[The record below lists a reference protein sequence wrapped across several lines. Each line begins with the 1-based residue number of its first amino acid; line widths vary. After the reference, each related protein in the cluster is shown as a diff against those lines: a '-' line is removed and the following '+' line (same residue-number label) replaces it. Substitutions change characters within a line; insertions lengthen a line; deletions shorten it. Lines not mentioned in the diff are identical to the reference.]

1 MDSYHKSK
9 KLIIYYFISYIACF
23 FLFLTLYIIYP
34 NNILI
39 LIQLLI
45 YAGIMKIFSIKFSEL
60 DWKFECIKK
69 EYNDIFFH
77 VTQIMPFFMIFLSYI
92 SVKLLNYL
100 EF

>member
-1 MDSYHKSK
+1 MDSYYKSK

-23 FLFLTLYIIYP
+23 FLFLTLYIIYQ

-39 LIQLLI
+39 LIQLI
-45 YAGIMKIFSIKFSEL
+45 VYAGIMKIFSIKFSDL

-69 EYNDIFFH
+69 EYNDLFFH
-77 VTQIMPFFMIFLSYI
+77 VTQIMPFFMIFLCYI

-100 EF
+100 P

>member
-1 MDSYHKSK
+1 MESYQKSK
-9 KLIIYYFISYIACF
+9 KLIFYYFISYIACF
-23 FLFLTLYIIYP
+23 FLFLALYIIYQ

-39 LIQLLI
+39 LIQI
-45 YAGIMKIFSIKFSEL
+45 FVYAGIMKIFSIKFSDL

-69 EYNDIFFH
+69 EYNDMFFH

-100 EF
+100 T

>member
-1 MDSYHKSK
+1 
-9 KLIIYYFISYIACF
+9 
-23 FLFLTLYIIYP
+23 
-34 NNILI
+34 
-39 LIQLLI
+39 
-45 YAGIMKIFSIKFSEL
+45 MKIFSIKFSEL